1 MATPQ
6 DFINELEASLEAC
19 PKGSISTTTR
29 FREESW
35 WDSLAALT
43 ALAVFDA
50 IYSKQL
56 TADQLRQCQT
66 ISDICAYA

>member
-19 PKGSISTTTR
+19 PKGSILTTTR

-66 ISDICAYA
+66 ISDICAHA

>member
-1 MATPQ
+1 MATHQ

-19 PKGSISTTTR
+19 PKGSLSATTR
-29 FREESW
+29 FREQPW

-43 ALAVFDA
+43 ALAVFDTV
-50 IYSKQL
+50 YGKQL

-66 ISDICAYA
+66 IGDICAHG